1 MLRKLFMRR
10 IITCYIIIIVAII
23 IDQTTKYLISST
35 MVLGQSIPIIE
46 DVFHITYFRNAGAAF
61 GILQGQTT
69 LLTVLPIV
77 LIIGILIFLTV
88 KTKGSHFTLPLALVL
103 ICSGGIG
110 NLIDRIRFGN
120 VIDFF
125 DFRVFPIFNVA
136 DSLVVIGCGLLLIHM
151 FLFDKDEKAEEEE
164 VEAEEMEAEEAKADA
179 EDDD

>member
-10 IITCYIIIIVAII
+10 IVICYIIIIVALI
-23 IDQTTKYLISST
+23 IDQVTKYIVSST
-35 MVLGQSIPIIE
+35 MVLGQSIPVIE
-46 DVFHITYFRNAGAAF
+46 NVFHITYFQNTGAAF

-77 LIIGILIFLTV
+77 LIIGILIFLAV
-88 KTKGSHFTLPLALVL
+88 KTKGSHFTLPLALAL

-110 NLIDRIRFGN
+110 NLIDRIRFGA

-136 DSLVVIGCGLLLIHM
+136 DSFVVIGCGLLIIHM
-151 FLFDKDEKAEEEE
+151 IFFDKTESSE
-164 VEAEEMEAEEAKADA
+164 EAEEMEAEKVQDA